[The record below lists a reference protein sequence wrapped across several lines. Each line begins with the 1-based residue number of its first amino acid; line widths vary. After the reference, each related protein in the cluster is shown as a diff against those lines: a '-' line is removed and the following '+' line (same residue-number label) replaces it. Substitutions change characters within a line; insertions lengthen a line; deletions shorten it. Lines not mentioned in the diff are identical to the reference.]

1 LIQTKGQEKHLK
13 KRLGITTFR
22 PFFDEIVSKTAYQQ
36 YIFYSPKD
44 SRWEL
49 LGTYSCFSEFTRTS
63 SVISEVSNRSK
74 WGGLGWLSKVDLL
87 LF

>member
-1 LIQTKGQEKHLK
+1 VISSKIGSLACCSLFRAANHNNEK
-13 KRLGITTFR
+13 IA
-22 PFFDEIVSKTAYQQ
+22 SKIAYWQ
-36 YIFYSPKD
+36 YIFYSAKE
-44 SRWEL
+44 SRWEI